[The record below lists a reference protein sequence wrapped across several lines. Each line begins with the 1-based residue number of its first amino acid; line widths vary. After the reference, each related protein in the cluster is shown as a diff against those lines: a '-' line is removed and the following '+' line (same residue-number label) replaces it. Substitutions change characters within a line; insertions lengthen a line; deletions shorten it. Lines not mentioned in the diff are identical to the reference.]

1 MWKHPWGYK
10 EGFTISA
17 GLVLTGILL
26 QLTTGAVNTDFL
38 QFPVNVFLGGL
49 YIIFIV
55 VLSFISNKNTSIRW
69 LSGMTASITSIS
81 AFLLLVL
88 IMGLTRQSGVHDNSG
103 ILGVLG
109 FKNMLSSWSF
119 VLVFIYMM
127 SVLALVT
134 LRRLKHFR
142 WKKDIPFLLNHLGLF
157 ITLFAAVLGNADMH
171 RYQMVVGSE
180 NPEWRAT
187 EDSGKI
193 IEMDFFGIIGF

>member
-81 AFLLLVL
+81 AFLFLVL

-109 FKNMLSSWSF
+109 FKNM
-119 VLVFIYMM
+119 
-127 SVLALVT
+127 
-134 LRRLKHFR
+134 
-142 WKKDIPFLLNHLGLF
+142 GLMDK
-157 ITLFAAVLGNADMH
+157 INAK
-171 RYQMVVGSE
+171 
-180 NPEWRAT
+180 N
-187 EDSGKI
+187 
-193 IEMDFFGIIGF
+193 F